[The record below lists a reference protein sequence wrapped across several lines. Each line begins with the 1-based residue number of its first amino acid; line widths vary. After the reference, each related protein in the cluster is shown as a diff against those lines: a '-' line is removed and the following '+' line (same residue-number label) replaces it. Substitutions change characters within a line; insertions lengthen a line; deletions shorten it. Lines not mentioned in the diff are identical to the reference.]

1 MAGDRPIK
9 TEGETRQWAKS
20 LRDLLNAQLAAGRDG
35 DLSRLEQLA
44 ERANAAVA
52 EIARCG
58 APESATF
65 GAERRELRRLYDE
78 LILIL
83 RAEQADVQDR
93 LKKMRKVKRVVAAY
107 RTDR

>member
-1 MAGDRPIK
+1 MPGDRPMK
-9 TEGETRQWAKS
+9 TEEQMKRQAKN
-20 LRDLLNAQLAAGRDG
+20 LRDLLTAQLAAGREG
-35 DLSRLEQLA
+35 DLSRLEQLV

-58 APESATF
+58 GRESAALE
-65 GAERRELRRLYDE
+65 AERRELRGLYGE
-78 LILIL
+78 LTLIL

>member
-1 MAGDRPIK
+1 MAGDRPMR
-9 TEGETRQWAKS
+9 TEEEMRQWARS
-20 LRDLLNAQLAAGRDG
+20 LRDLLNAQLAAGRGG

-52 EIARCG
+52 ELACCG
-58 APESATF
+58 GRESAAF
-65 GAERRELRRLYDE
+65 EAERRELTRLYGE
-78 LILIL
+78 LTLIL